1 MTRVTTEVLK
11 SSQYDQSADIFSVG
25 IILLELY
32 NKFQTD
38 MERAVS
44 IVNLRDKCQVPSPMH
59 QHYAAESALV
69 LEMTHPLPHLRPSAK
84 ELLSHPIF
92 ASVSVNKDD
101 TIKQQDEIIKQLQR
115 QLSMMQASNT
125 HSSE

>member
-1 MTRVTTEVLK
+1 MLK

-44 IVNLRDKCQVPSPMH
+44 IVNLRDKCQVPSLMH

-92 ASVSVNKDD
+92 ASMNVNKDD

-115 QLSMMQASNT
+115 QLSMMQANN
-125 HSSE
+125 SSTEHQ

>member
-1 MTRVTTEVLK
+1 MLK

-25 IILLELY
+25 VILLELY

-44 IVNLRDKCQVPSPMH
+44 IVNLRDQCQVPTLMR
-59 QHYAAESALV
+59 QRYAAESALV
-69 LEMTHPLPHLRPSAK
+69 LEMTHPLPHLRPSAN

-92 ASVSVNKDD
+92 APVNVNKDD
-101 TIKQQDEIIKQLQR
+101 TIKQQDEIIKQLQL
-115 QLSMMQASNT
+115 QLAMLQSNNKT
-125 HSSE
+125 TVQQQLEM

>member
-1 MTRVTTEVLK
+1 MLK

-25 IILLELY
+25 VIFLELY

-44 IVNLRDKCQVPSPMH
+44 IINLRDKCQVPALMR
-59 QHYAAESALV
+59 QHYAAESGLV
-69 LEMTHPLPHLRPSAK
+69 LEMTHPLPHLRPSAN

-92 ASVSVNKDD
+92 AAVNVNKDD
-101 TIKQQDEIIKQLQR
+101 TIKQQDEIIKQLQL
-115 QLSMMQASNT
+115 QLAILQSNNKINVQHQT
-125 HSSE
+125 EM